1 MKASGGKS
9 TLQLAESE
17 EGATLLLV
25 RAGAMLSLP
34 LHVGV
39 VMPSHPV
46 SGTMGMHR
54 RATRRTLMGTAW
66 SPLQEEATQ
75 VVVVAKIGEEVV
87 VASIRKGRGALRLSA
102 LRSKSLPNV
111 VGAQVGGA
119 VDLT

>member
-9 TLQLAESE
+9 TLQLAASE
-17 EGATLLLV
+17 EVVMLLLKV
-25 RAGAMLSLP
+25 GAMLPLP

-46 SGTMGMHR
+46 SGTMGMHQR
-54 RATRRTLMGTAW
+54 EIRRTLMGTAW
-66 SPLQEEATQ
+66 GPLQAEATQ
-75 VVVVAKIGEEVV
+75 VVVVARIGVEVV
-87 VASIRKGRGALRLSA
+87 GASIRKGRGALRLSA